1 MQLWGVFH
9 VNESGGLNQTPI
21 VTCDTRES
29 AEKALKRFPQCEI
42 ACFQPPIPES
52 MGEADVPSYDSSS

>member
-9 VNESGGLNQTPI
+9 VKESGELNQTPRVI
-21 VTCDTRES
+21 CDTREA

-42 ACFQPPIPES
+42 ACFKPPTPES
-52 MGEADVPSYDSSS
+52 MVDTDIPSNDSSS